1 MGGGEAKVN
10 ERRSRSELEKQKWMG
25 GGAEVN
31 ERKSKSKW
39 EEEQK

>member
-1 MGGGEAKVN
+1 MD
-10 ERRSRSELEKQKWMG
+10 ERRSRSELEEKQKWMG

>member
-31 ERKSKSKW
+31 ERSRSGW
-39 EEEQK
+39 EEAQK